1 MQATAIMPFCF
12 SLLQPEEATAA
23 ATAAV
28 AAAATAALFLAQ
40 NHSRLLTIV
49 TLTLVASP
57 AILNGARRK
66 ESRWTRNTPRMPL
79 LTRFRLLTE
88 AVYER
93 REDMRPK
100 KPGWRES
107 LRNYRRRIPVEAY
120 PFLLAV
126 V

>member
-1 MQATAIMPFCF
+1 
-12 SLLQPEEATAA
+12 LQPEEATAA

-40 NHSRLLTIV
+40 DHSRLLTIV
-49 TLTLVASP
+49 TMTLAASP

-66 ESRWTRNTPRMPL
+66 ESRMDEKHRDATTSYAVSATYRGRFTSDAEICGRRNAGR
-79 LTRFRLLTE
+79 
-88 AVYER
+88 
-93 REDMRPK
+93 
-100 KPGWRES
+100 RES